1 MKPYI
6 LHNESKNISNYIMG
20 CGPFSFVGT
29 MKKVGP
35 YKIQGLTTNA
45 MGHPETLKG
54 ILKSIIPYMSNFV
67 VKLNIT

>member
-1 MKPYI
+1 
-6 LHNESKNISNYIMG
+6 MG